1 MTKMYAIFVCPHF
14 FKSSSQF
21 KASNDDL
28 GWASIQ
34 YHKIV
39 CVTTGICKQMPLS
52 LLQYLIERKDFVAGE
67 KLKMLTSCLVKVLQ
81 LNRDL
86 QSQNYSLKQVGLIM
100 NYRLSSYSWNRKCI

>member
-1 MTKMYAIFVCPHF
+1 MYAIFVCPHF

-28 GWASIQ
+28 GRASIQ

-39 CVTTGICKQMPLS
+39 CVTTGICKQMPLNR
-52 LLQYLIERKDFVAGE
+52 QQQHLIERKYFVAGE

-86 QSQNYSLKQVGLIM
+86 QSHDY
-100 NYRLSSYSWNRKCI
+100 